1 MAIATFIPKVWAARL
16 HQAFERDLVFGAL
29 VNRNYEG
36 EIRQMGDTVHINT
49 LSDIAVKKYTKNEEI
64 AAPDELTTTEQTLV
78 VDQGAYYNFYVD
90 DVDKVQ
96 ARSELMDTAMSNAA
110 ARLAEGAEDYI
121 INQMVAGGTAVSKT
135 VTADNVWASIVE
147 LKTKMDEA
155 NVPQG
160 GRKLVVPPSVEGI
173 LLLDDRFVK
182 TGSNAAEGRLA
193 NGKIARAAG
202 FDIHVSNA
210 PALSGKMIAFITDAA
225 TFANQLTKTE
235 AYRPESRFADAVK
248 GLSVYGAKVTR
259 PEAVIVCTIS

>member
-1 MAIATFIPKVWAARL
+1 MAIATFIPKIWAARL

-135 VTADNVWASIVE
+135 VTAE
-147 LKTKMDEA
+147 TCGL
-155 NVPQG
+155 
-160 GRKLVVPPSVEGI
+160 PS
-173 LLLDDRFVK
+173 
-182 TGSNAAEGRLA
+182 
-193 NGKIARAAG
+193 
-202 FDIHVSNA
+202 
-210 PALSGKMIAFITDAA
+210 LS
-225 TFANQLTKTE
+225 
-235 AYRPESRFADAVK
+235 
-248 GLSVYGAKVTR
+248 
-259 PEAVIVCTIS
+259 